1 MLLSYSCL
9 ALYPPSY
16 FSASDRDKPWRS
28 RKQHHHF
35 NSHLPPLRTVPV
47 DLHPSTVCR
56 NQAWAW
62 LPSPPPP
69 PSLSW
74 CVSQHLRW
82 LLWLF
87 GQHGF
92 HLSSLLPATI
102 PEDHTGI
109 IVAGATGD
117 LGRHG
122 IRVHRHGWGNYS
134 RLLKLWVSFSYHLP
148 AAYVWFSLLSERWHR
163 REGHQE
169 GQARGAGQGIGWSQ
183 GILLCIFRTSI

>member
-1 MLLSYSCL
+1 MLSFFILNTVCALFGKPFVLQKPPEETCCSRHRLPRGPVKGQRIKRTRVNGARQLFLPSSESSLYYS
-9 ALYPPSY
+9 
-16 FSASDRDKPWRS
+16 SASDCDKPWRS

-122 IRVHRHGWGNYS
+122 IRVHRHG
-134 RLLKLWVSFSYHLP
+134 
-148 AAYVWFSLLSERWHR
+148 
-163 REGHQE
+163 
-169 GQARGAGQGIGWSQ
+169 
-183 GILLCIFRTSI
+183 